1 MTKKLIDASPQ
12 ITVRLYKTISRQT
25 ISGGQVVSS
34 RYAGKS
40 SYIDLTSFLGEGGS
54 VRTSK
59 SVKEPA
65 GAFTITIMDKAEIE
79 AAGTFESVYG
89 LIEPMDVVEIR
100 AWGGYGQMPIGSKL
114 PIVMRGFV
122 SEVSRSQLM
131 GPDGRPQRSV
141 TITGQDYGKLWQV
154 YQVVYL
160 PAYVSGKPLLTNYQ
174 LSELFGTD
182 VVNALPA
189 SEFVSTMINK
199 VINPYLAGF
208 MPDTLD
214 SAIPRQLDVQSSIYV
229 KHGTVNLSQQ
239 NFQGSIYDILRQHS
253 DTGVWNELY
262 TEDRENGVHVVY
274 RPIPAME
281 LGTEELIMDDAPAP
295 VYCPVTDG
303 HIESLGVSRTDG
315 GVANFYWVEFA
326 KFGLIDDMPRK
337 FAGLTD
343 NNETVFIEKYPN
355 SAVQYYGVR
364 PMYAETQLGD
374 DSTRNMNG
382 GLKEK
387 NQEERGNKVFDWI
400 TTRRVQMLK
409 MNHDNVV
416 FERGMARVKGGI
428 MRSNGKELMKPGDY
442 ALFQTGQIRWRAYV
456 TQIDHEFI
464 PYVGYTQTLVFERG
478 EGFAER
484 SKIEGSPYLDELSTR
499 KVV

>member
-1 MTKKLIDASPQ
+1 MTKKLIDATPQ

-40 SYIDLTSFLGEGGS
+40 SYIDLTHLLGEGGS

-65 GAFTITIMDKAEIE
+65 GAFVITIMDKAEME
-79 AAGTFESVYG
+79 SAGTFESVYG
-89 LIEPMDVVEIR
+89 LVEPMDVVEIR
-100 AWGGYGQMPIGSKL
+100 AWGGYGPMPIGSKL

-122 SEVSRSQLM
+122 SDVSRSQLM

-160 PAYVSGKPLLTNYQ
+160 PAYTEGKPLLSNFQ
-174 LSELFGTD
+174 LFELFG
-182 VVNALPA
+182 VGAANAMKA
-189 SEFVSTMINK
+189 GEFVSKMVDQ
-199 VINPYLAGF
+199 VINPYIAGF
-208 MPDTLD
+208 MPNTIDP
-214 SAIPRQLDVQSSIYV
+214 AIPRVLDVESSIHV
-229 KHGTVNLSQQ
+229 KHGMVNMSQQ
-239 NFQGSIYDILRQHS
+239 DWQGSIYDILRSHS
-253 DTGVWNELY
+253 DTGIWNELY
-262 TEDRENGVHVVY
+262 TEDREDGVHVVY

-295 VYCPVTDG
+295 VYCSVTDG
-303 HIESLGVSRTDG
+303 YIESLGTSRADG
-315 GVANFYWVEFA
+315 GVANFYWVNAPRFSLVSDLA
-326 KFGLIDDMPRK
+326 RKYFGLQDGND
-337 FAGLTD
+337 
-343 NNETVFIEKYPN
+343 TVFIKNHPN

-364 PMYAETQLGD
+364 PMYAETQLGGD
-374 DSTRNMNG
+374 DVSNMG
-382 GLKEK
+382 SGLKEEDQDK
-387 NQEERGNKVFDWI
+387 REDTISDWV

-416 FERGMARVKGGI
+416 LERGMARVKGGV
-428 MRSNGKELMKPGDY
+428 MRANGQELMKPGDY
-442 ALFQTGQIRWRAYV
+442 VLFQTGQIRWRAYV

-484 SKIEGSPYLDELSTR
+484 SRMEGSPYFYELSTR
-499 KVV
+499 KET